1 MLNSEILQ
9 LRFQELGLDLPNYC
23 VVEIPLE
30 NGTQFECSCEIPD
43 LDICEL
49 GLSNN
54 PAEAKEL
61 VTSLVMQKID
71 ELNLFPTIH

>member
-1 MLNSEILQ
+1 MLHSEILQ
-9 LRFQELGLDLPNYC
+9 MRFQELGLDLPSYC
-23 VVEIPLE
+23 LVEIQLQ
-30 NGTQFECSCEIPD
+30 NNIQYECSCDIPD
-43 LDICEL
+43 LNICEL

-61 VTSLVMQKID
+61 VTSKVMQKIQ

>member
-9 LRFQELGLDLPNYC
+9 LRFQELGLDLPSYC
-23 VVEIPLE
+23 VVEIPI
-30 NGTQFECSCEIPD
+30 NNRVQYECSCEIPD

-54 PAEAKEL
+54 PTEAKEL
-61 VTSLVMQKID
+61 VTSRVMQKIE